1 MDISSKTK
9 LLEEENF
16 EKRDKSY
23 LKQRQRVVLNVGGFK
38 HEVLWSTLNRI
49 PNSRLGKLKIN
60 INNEDLYNLC
70 DDFDPEKLE
79 FFFDRD
85 PTLFNTML
93 NYYREGKLHITDNVC
108 PYLLQLEL
116 DYWGLDEPNMD
127 LYCEEKLHHKQQ
139 AIDDLV
145 ENYNKILI
153 EEKIKLEEINKIKS
167 SKFKSFKNDIWDL
180 LDNPF
185 ANKSSVIAK
194 VFKYYCY

>member
-85 PTLFNTML
+85 PTLFNMML
-93 NYYREGKLHITDNVC
+93 N
-108 PYLLQLEL
+108 
-116 DYWGLDEPNMD
+116 
-127 LYCEEKLHHKQQ
+127 
-139 AIDDLV
+139 
-145 ENYNKILI
+145 
-153 EEKIKLEEINKIKS
+153 
-167 SKFKSFKNDIWDL
+167 
-180 LDNPF
+180 
-185 ANKSSVIAK
+185 
-194 VFKYYCY
+194 